1 MVSKI
6 VKEAA
11 ILLFIGIVSAAFMA
25 TIESIHPLGEL
36 FIWLSYGYIV
46 LPWSNILCFLLSF
59 VVCVI
64 CFIIRHSI

>member
-11 ILLFIGIVSAAFMA
+11 ILLFIGIVSAALMA

-59 VVCVI
+59 AVCII
-64 CFIIRHSI
+64 CFIIRHSL

>member
-6 VKEAA
+6 IKEVA
-11 ILLFIGIVSAAFMA
+11 ILLFIGIVSAVFIA

-59 VVCVI
+59 AVC
-64 CFIIRHSI
+64 IIYFFVRHSI